1 MPHRDA
7 GSEWRLAGS
16 FVLFLLHVL
25 LAKNNKRRRKTKCS
39 GSVFCS
45 GPVPGAV
52 LCCAMTMTMTMTAT
66 VTVTVLLTL
75 LVGCFLD
82 GYGDDNGDCNGFDG
96 VENKDCVKQIFVFFC
111 WSFCKVSA
119 TCWCCCCCGS
129 LSNGL
134 RLLILCLNWMFP
146 NGFSVLVRT
155 LLLLLLV
162 VFPCL
167 YACTRVCS
175 CVCVTVVV
183 NLVISGEPL
192 AGDGMWH

>member
-7 GSEWRLAGS
+7 GSEWRFDGS

-52 LCCAMTMTMTMTAT
+52 LCCAMTMTMTAT

-96 VENKDCVKQIFVFFC
+96 VENKDCVKQIFVCFFLAG
-111 WSFCKVSA
+111 VSA
-119 TCWCCCCCGS
+119 KC
-129 LSNGL
+129 
-134 RLLILCLNWMFP
+134 LLH
-146 NGFSVLVRT
+146 
-155 LLLLLLV
+155 
-162 VFPCL
+162 
-167 YACTRVCS
+167 AD
-175 CVCVTVVV
+175 VVV
-183 NLVISGEPL
+183 VVVAVYLMVFVYL
-192 AGDGMWH
+192 FCV